1 MIKQTKLVKRPED
14 FGRIKRS
21 NGKRSRFGEC
31 GAPRELKIEVPDIF
45 GELGLSNGF
54 DCFVIVEING
64 WTCATLFARD
74 LWSRARKA

>member
-1 MIKQTKLVKRPED
+1 MFINYL
-14 FGRIKRS
+14 S
-21 NGKRSRFGEC
+21 NILFIYTLKFEKC
-31 GAPRELKIEVPDIF
+31 GAPQELKIEVPDIF